1 MKKKWEYYE
10 ANEETVNEIS
20 EKFNISKLLAKI
32 LVNRDIVE
40 DEKIKVFLEPT
51 RNDFYD
57 PFLMPDME
65 KAVERII
72 KAIENKEKV
81 MIYGDYDVDGITSIT
96 VLKKFLEERG
106 LDAGYYIPNRLEEG
120 YGLNKEAIEQIIK
133 QNYTLIIT
141 VDCGISGI
149 EEIEHCNNLGID
161 VIVTDHHEQLEELP
175 NAYAI
180 IDAKRKD
187 NTYPFRGLAGCRS
200 CI

>member
-1 MKKKWEYYE
+1 MNKKWEYYE
-10 ANEETVNEIS
+10 VNEERVNEIS

-65 KAVERII
+65 KAVDRII

-96 VLKKFLEERG
+96 VLKQFLEERG
-106 LDAGYYIPNRLEEG
+106 LYAGYYIPNRLEEG
-120 YGLNKEAIEQIIK
+120 YGLNKEAIEQIINQK
-133 QNYTLIIT
+133 YTLMIT

-149 EEIEHCNNLGID
+149 EEIELCNNLGID
-161 VIVTDHHEQLEELP
+161 VIVTDHHEQLDELP
-175 NAYAI
+175 NAFAI

>member
-1 MKKKWEYYE
+1 MNKKWEYYE
-10 ANEETVNEIS
+10 VNEERVNEIS

-57 PFLMPDME
+57 PFLMPDMG
-65 KAVERII
+65 KAVDRII
-72 KAIENKEKV
+72 KAIDTKEKV

-120 YGLNKEAIEQIIK
+120 YGLNKEAIEQIVNQK
-133 QNYTLIIT
+133 YTLMIT

-149 EEIEHCNNLGID
+149 EEIELCNNLGID

-175 NAYAI
+175 KAYAI

>member
-1 MKKKWEYYE
+1 MNKKWEYYE
-10 ANEETVNEIS
+10 ANEERVNEIS

-65 KAVERII
+65 KAVDRII
-72 KAIENKEKV
+72 KAIDNKEKV

-106 LDAGYYIPNRLEEG
+106 LDCRVLYSKSLR
-120 YGLNKEAIEQIIK
+120 
-133 QNYTLIIT
+133 
-141 VDCGISGI
+141 
-149 EEIEHCNNLGID
+149 
-161 VIVTDHHEQLEELP
+161 
-175 NAYAI
+175 
-180 IDAKRKD
+180 
-187 NTYPFRGLAGCRS
+187 RGVWFK
-200 CI
+200 